1 MNLDELLD
9 STFARAFK
17 EAEKRKAEEEARRV
31 RLAEEALANGA
42 HVYDPRPYPEAEPAD
57 PSMYAGTGIGALY
70 DLPGAGRP
78 LATTA
83 EGESW
88 GWSETSPESFLAE
101 LGDWTL
107 GKEPS

>member
-42 HVYDPRPYPEAEPAD
+42 HVYDPRPYPEAEPTDQAL
-57 PSMYAGTGIGALY
+57 YEGTGIGALY
-70 DLPGAGRP
+70 GFPG
-78 LATTA
+78 
-83 EGESW
+83 
-88 GWSETSPESFLAE
+88 SEHYLAE

-107 GKEPS
+107 GREPS